1 MTPDDFRRIA
11 LSMADAAESAHMGHP
26 DFRVHDKIFAT
37 LGYPDNA
44 WAVVML
50 TPEEQQDF
58 IDTKHAV
65 FELAPGAWGRKGS
78 TRVRLED
85 ADETTVR
92 NALKKAYRKAS
103 TPKPKSKPKR
113 P

>member
-1 MTPDDFRRIA
+1 MTPDEFRSIA
-11 LSMADAAESAHMGHP
+11 LSMPGAVESAHMGHP

-37 LGYPDNA
+37 LGYPDA
-44 WAVVML
+44 GWGVVML

-85 ADETTVR
+85 ADEATVR
-92 NALKKAYRKAS
+92 NALEKAHRRLAA
-103 TPKPKSKPKR
+103 PKTKSKR
-113 P
+113 V